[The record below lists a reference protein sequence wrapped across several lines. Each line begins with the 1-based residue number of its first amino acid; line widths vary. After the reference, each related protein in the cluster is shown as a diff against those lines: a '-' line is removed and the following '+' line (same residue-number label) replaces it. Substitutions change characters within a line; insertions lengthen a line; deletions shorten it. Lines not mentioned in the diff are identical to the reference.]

1 MPQCYNM
8 WGTTV
13 CIPTLEE
20 IYNQVAT
27 PLSQAFQSTYDTI
40 AGAVQDS
47 LGGVY
52 DTISSGLSSVW
63 DALQNVYKHVNEL
76 WGELSEFAVDLSAN
90 LQNLGGNILDGLG
103 AIGSGIVDGLTNVGN
118 MIWGGIQAV
127 GGAIVDG
134 LQAAGGYIVQLLQQT
149 VASKPVEDIKN
160 MIFSPLEDLEKILQN
175 ILTPHSPKEPE
186 AAYKEAQNL
195 YTQGNLILAAYAGAK
210 VAIEAASLGQVDVN
224 LAAFDDIPLISAYKR
239 LIEDVSYA
247 SYEPSLL
254 IPLRYYYMQQ
264 HTPLIPGAS
273 DLVRF
278 VVRECFPLEKLPK
291 APSEF
296 IKYMKYQG
304 YREEWARAY
313 WEAHWEL
320 PPLTQLY
327 EAFHRG
333 IISKEEMK
341 KFIVW
346 HDYKPSA
353 RPGISKSDVDI
364 ILELT
369 YRLPT
374 RTEARM
380 MYEMGLISDPEIQEI
395 VKAEGIHPKYQD
407 KFSKFIKEFALR
419 DDLRR
424 IEREAR
430 YLFIQGK
437 IDESK
442 YREYLSQAR
451 IPSDYHDFFIK
462 LANMEKLRKQK
473 ESEQQL
479 REITYSQF
487 AYAFRQNILSES
499 EFLNKLKELGY
510 TDPAAKLILDIERAR
525 KFDSLVDKYI
535 SKLEDLLES
544 GWIDENDFRANLST
558 LGIPDEEI
566 DLRLQII
573 SLERVPK
580 RKKLTLSQITKAY
593 KLGVIDLSTA
603 VEKMRDL
610 GYADDDIAILLQI
623 YFVEGAE

>member
-1 MPQCYNM
+1 M

-20 IYNQVAT
+20 IYDQVAT

-103 AIGSGIVDGLTNVGN
+103 AMGSGIVDGLTNVGN
-118 MIWGGIQAV
+118 IIWGGIQAV

-160 MIFSPLEDLEKILQN
+160 TIFSPLANLEKILQD

-186 AAYKEAQNL
+186 VAYKEAQNL

-254 IPLRYYYMQQ
+254 IPLRYYYMKE
-264 HTPLIPGAS
+264 HTPMIPGAS

-296 IKYMKYQG
+296 TKYMKYQG
-304 YREEWARAY
+304 YREEWAKAY

-320 PPLTQLY
+320 PPLSSLY

-346 HDYKPSA
+346 HDYKPEP

-369 YRLPT
+369 YRIPN
-374 RTEARM
+374 RTEGRM
-380 MYEMGLISDPEIQEI
+380 MYEMGILTDADIDEI
-395 VKAEGIHPKYQD
+395 VKAEGVHPKYQD
-407 KFSKFIKEFALR
+407 KFKKFIKEFALR

-430 YLFIQGK
+430 YLFVQGK

-442 YREYLSQAR
+442 YREYLKEAR
-451 IPSDYHDFFIK
+451 IPADYHDFFVR
-462 LANMEKLRKQK
+462 LANMEKERKTK
-473 ESEQQL
+473 ENEQQL

-487 AYAFRQNILSES
+487 AYAFRQNILTES
-499 EFLNKLKELGY
+499 EFLARLREIGY
-510 TDPAAKLILDIERAR
+510 TENAAKLILDIERAR

-544 GWIDENDFRANLST
+544 GWIDENDFRSNLST

-603 VEKMRDL
+603 VKKMRDL
-610 GYADDDIAILLQI
+610 GYADEDIAILLQI

>member
-1 MPQCYNM
+1 M

-20 IYNQVAT
+20 IYDQVAT
-27 PLSQAFQSTYDTI
+27 PLSSAFTDMYNTI

-76 WGELSEFAVDLSAN
+76 WGELSEFAVDLSAD

-103 AIGSGIVDGLTNVGN
+103 AIGSTLVDGLTNVGN
-118 MIWGGIQAV
+118 IIWGGIQQISSTFV
-127 GGAIVDG
+127 EGI
-134 LQAAGGYIVQLLQQT
+134 QAAGGYLFQLFQQAVT
-149 VASKPVEDIKN
+149 SKPVEDIKN
-160 MIFSPLEDLEKILQN
+160 MIFSPLEDLEKILTS

-186 AAYKEAQNL
+186 KAYEEAQNL
-195 YTQGNLILAAYAGAK
+195 FMQGNLILAAYAAAK
-210 VAIEAASLGQVDVN
+210 IGIEAATIGQVDVN
-224 LAAFDDIPLISAYKR
+224 LAAFDDIPLISTYKR

-247 SYEPSLL
+247 EYEPSLL

-264 HTPLIPGAS
+264 HTPMIPSAS
-273 DLVRF
+273 DLIRF
-278 VVRECFPLEKLPK
+278 VVREVFPLDKLPQ
-291 APSEF
+291 APEEF
-296 IKYMKYQG
+296 KKYMRYQG
-304 YREEWARAY
+304 YRDEWSNAY

-320 PPLTQLY
+320 PPLTSLY

-333 IISKEEMK
+333 IISEKELRK
-341 KFIVW
+341 YIVW

-407 KFSKFIKEFALR
+407 QFSKFIKEFALR

-430 YLFIQGK
+430 YLFVQGK

-451 IPSDYHDFFIK
+451 IPSDYHDFFVK
-462 LANMEKLRKQK
+462 LAQMEKERKTK
-473 ESEQQL
+473 ENEQQL

-499 EFLNKLKELGY
+499 EFLAKLRELGY
-510 TDPAAKLILDIERAR
+510 TENAAKLILDIERAR

-544 GWIDENDFRANLST
+544 GWIDENDFRSNLST

-580 RKKLTLSQITKAY
+580 RKKLTLSQIVKAY
-593 KLGVIDLSTA
+593 KAGIIDLTTA
-603 VEKMRDL
+603 IDKLRDL
-610 GYADDDIAILLQI
+610 GYADEDIAILIQL
-623 YFVEGAE
+623 YLAVEAD

>member
-20 IYNQVAT
+20 IYDQVAT

-63 DALQNVYKHVNEL
+63 DAISNVYDYVKNL
-76 WGELSEFAVDLSAN
+76 TGEVSKFAVDLSAD
-90 LQNLGGNILDGLG
+90 LQNLGGNLLDGLG
-103 AIGSGIVDGLTNVGN
+103 AIGSTFLDGLVNVGN
-118 MIWGGIQAV
+118 TIWNGMQAI
-127 GGAIVDG
+127 GGALVDG
-134 LQAAGGYIVQLLQQT
+134 LQAAGGYFFNLIKDSVAVKDKSALQDSLL
-149 VASKPVEDIKN
+149 APLKGLEDI
-160 MIFSPLEDLEKILQN
+160 LLG
-175 ILTPHSPKEPE
+175 ILTPHSPKDPE
-186 AAYKEAQNL
+186 AAHKQAQEL
-195 YTQGNLILAAYAGAK
+195 YNQGNTILSLYALAK
-210 VAIEAASLGQVDVN
+210 IGVEAASLGQLDVN
-224 LAAFDDIPLISAYKR
+224 LSAFDDIPLISTYKR

-254 IPLRYYYMQQ
+254 IPLRYYYMKE
-264 HTPLIPGAS
+264 HTPMIPGAS

-278 VVRECFPLEKLPK
+278 VVRECFPLENLPP
-291 APSEF
+291 APEEF
-296 IKYMKYQG
+296 TKYMKYQG
-304 YREEWARAY
+304 FREEWAKAY

-320 PPLTQLY
+320 PPLSSLY

-346 HDYKPSA
+346 HDYKPEP

-369 YRLPT
+369 YRIPN
-374 RTEARM
+374 RTEGRM
-380 MYEMGLISDPEIQEI
+380 MYEMGILTDADIDEI
-395 VKAEGIHPKYQD
+395 VKAEGVHPKYQD
-407 KFSKFIKEFALR
+407 KFKKFIKEFALR

-430 YLFIQGK
+430 YLFVQGK

-442 YREYLSQAR
+442 YREYLKEAR
-451 IPSDYHDFFIK
+451 IPADYHDFFVR
-462 LANMEKLRKQK
+462 LANMEKERKTK
-473 ESEQQL
+473 ENEQQL

-487 AYAFRQNILSES
+487 AYAFRQNILTES
-499 EFLNKLKELGY
+499 EFLARLREIGY
-510 TDPAAKLILDIERAR
+510 TENAAKLILDIERAR

-544 GWIDENDFRANLST
+544 GWIDENDFRSNLST

-603 VEKMRDL
+603 VKKMRDL
-610 GYADDDIAILLQI
+610 GYADEDIAILLQI